1 MHDLL
6 VVGAG
11 PYGLSIAAHAQAR
24 GLDTRVFGRPMQSWR
39 DHMPRGMFLKSEPWA
54 SNLSA
59 PGAAFRLDQYCAE
72 QGSTARHG
80 HPIPVE
86 TFASYGLW
94 FARQAVDQLDE
105 RMIEHIDAAPD
116 GFVLRTQDGQ
126 LLRSRA
132 VALANGV
139 LPYMHIPEAL
149 RNLSDAHVSH
159 SSRHSDLGR
168 FTGSDVTVV
177 GAGQAALEIAALLA
191 EQGTRVR
198 ILARASR
205 LDWNTVPPPWARPWH
220 QSLRAPHSGLGCGWR
235 NWFYSEKPGAFRRL
249 PERTRAA
256 VTATALGP
264 AGAWWV
270 RDRVGTGAIDIRMGR
285 TIVDARPSAGRIHV
299 RALGTTQGMEDF
311 ETDHIIAATGFQA
324 TCARM
329 TLLAPGVRHMLT
341 RRPEDTPRVGRG
353 FESAYPG
360 LFLAGLVTTPDYG
373 PAMRFVHGA
382 SYTAPSL
389 VDGVERYLTRRN
401 WRRGPVVPMGRRH
414 TPEPVP
420 VPSDRL

>member
-24 GLDTRVFGRPMQSWR
+24 GLDTRVFGRPMESWR
-39 DHMPRGMFLKSEPWA
+39 HHMPRGMFLKSEPWA

-59 PGAAFRLDQYCAE
+59 PGSRYRLDQYCA
-72 QGSTARHG
+72 GIGVTARHG
-80 HPIPVE
+80 VPLPVE

-94 FARQAVDQLDE
+94 FARQAVSALDE
-105 RMIEHIDAAPD
+105 RLIEHIDAGPD
-116 GFVLRTQDGQ
+116 GFVLRTEDGQ
-126 LLRSRA
+126 VLRSRA
-132 VALANGV
+132 VALANGL

-149 RNLSDAHVSH
+149 RELPGAYVSH
-159 SSRHSDLGR
+159 SSGHSDLDR
-168 FTGSDVTVV
+168 FRSSDVTVV

-198 ILARASR
+198 IVARAAR
-205 LDWNTVPPPWARPWH
+205 LHWNTLPPPWVRSWH

-235 NWFYSEKPGAFRRL
+235 NWFYSERPGAFRKL

-256 VTATALGP
+256 IAETALGP
-264 AGAWWV
+264 AGAWWI
-270 RDRVGTGAIDIRMGR
+270 RDRVRTDAIDIRMGR
-285 TIVDARPSAGRIHV
+285 TVVEARPTAGRVHV
-299 RALGTTQGMEDF
+299 RTAGTTQGIEEF

-329 TLLAPGVRHMLT
+329 TLLAPGVRHRLAQ
-341 RRPEDTPRVGRG
+341 RPDETPRVGRG
-353 FESAYPG
+353 FQSAHPG

-382 SYTAPSL
+382 SYTAPAL
-389 VDGVERYLTRRN
+389 VDGVQRYLTRQH
-401 WRRGPVVPMGRRH
+401 RRGSAVVPLGRQH
-414 TPEPVP
+414 TPDPVA
-420 VPSDRL
+420 VTSEG